1 MFALL
6 RKEISSFLSSIIG
19 YSVITVFLLA
29 MGLFLWVFP
38 GNFNILDA
46 GFASLETLFILAPWV
61 FMFLIPA
68 ITMRSFA
75 EEQRTGTIE
84 LLLTRPLSEWQIILA
99 KYLAGFL
106 LVIIA
111 LLPTLVYYFSLQS
124 IGNPTGNVDSGGTWG
139 SYIGLLFL
147 GGSFVAIGLFS
158 SSLTDNQIV
167 SFILAFFLCFFCYA
181 GFDSIGRL
189 DALKSIDTIV
199 LNLGINEHYSSMS
212 RGVVDSRDLLYFLSF
227 TLVFLA
233 LTRFRLLSR
242 TW

>member
-1 MFALL
+1 MIALL
-6 RKEISSFLSSIIG
+6 RKEISSFLSSLIG

-46 GFASLETLFILAPWV
+46 GFASLETLFVFAPWV

-84 LLLTRPLSEWQIILA
+84 LLLTRPISEWQIVFA
-99 KYLAGFL
+99 KYLAGLL

-111 LLPTLVYYFSLQS
+111 LAPTVVYYFSLQS
-124 IGNPTGNVDSGGTWG
+124 LGNPPGNVDSGGTWG

-147 GGSFVAIGLFS
+147 GGAFVSIGMFA
-158 SSLTDNQIV
+158 SSLSDNQIV

-181 GFDSIGRL
+181 GFDSLARL
-189 DALKSIDTIV
+189 EFFNSVDDIIFS
-199 LNLGINEHYSSMS
+199 LGINEHFESMS
-212 RGVVDSRDLLYFLSF
+212 RGVIDSRDVIYFASF
-227 TLVFLA
+227 TLFFLA
-233 LTRFRLLSR
+233 LTRFKLLSR

>member
-227 TLVFLA
+227 TLFFLA

>member
-1 MFALL
+1 MIALL
-6 RKEISSFLSSIIG
+6 RKEISSFLSSLIG

-46 GFASLETLFILAPWV
+46 GFASLETLFVFAPWV

-84 LLLTRPLSEWQIILA
+84 LLLTRPISEWQIVFA
-99 KYLAGFL
+99 KYLAGLL

-111 LLPTLVYYFSLQS
+111 LAPTVVYYFSLQS
-124 IGNPTGNVDSGGTWG
+124 LGNPPRNVDSGGTWG

-147 GGSFVAIGLFS
+147 GGAFVSIGMFA
-158 SSLTDNQIV
+158 SSLSDNQIV

-181 GFDSIGRL
+181 GFDSLARL
-189 DALKSIDTIV
+189 ELFSSVDDIIFS
-199 LNLGINEHYSSMS
+199 LGINEHFESMS
-212 RGVVDSRDLLYFLSF
+212 RGVIDSRDFIYFASF
-227 TLVFLA
+227 TLFFLA